1 MGQEAPKK
9 EIPVKRVILMAL
21 LVLAG
26 LGLAQK
32 TTLTVAVFP
41 NLDDAL
47 KVLIPAFNKKFP
59 NVEVKLVV
67 QQYGDHHNALTTA
80 LATGQGLPDVA
91 AIEVGFVGRFAEGQG
106 FEDFN
111 KAPYNAAQ
119 YKQLFTPYTIAQATA
134 SDGRFIG
141 MPVDIGPGTFF
152 YRVDVLQK
160 AQIDPKNMTTWPGYI
175 AAGRKIKATTGS
187 FLIADAADV
196 AWINIFASTPTNNSP
211 YFDEKGN
218 VVVDSPRFVRAFEL
232 AKNIRAAGLDAK
244 IGAWTNEW
252 YDAFKKG
259 TVATQFSGAWLQG
272 HLQNWMA
279 PETKGLW
286 RVQQL
291 PEGMYASWGGS
302 FLGIPSTS
310 KNKAMAWELIKF
322 LTVNKES
329 QIAAFKSIGA
339 FPALLAAQEDPAFA
353 EPVEFLGGQKARVLW
368 RDAARRVKALKANK
382 YDRVAFEI
390 VSTAL
395 SQVLDEGKD
404 IPAALAEAKQL
415 IQLRMR

>member
-1 MGQEAPKK
+1 M
-9 EIPVKRVILMAL
+9 KRILTLLAL
-21 LVLAG
+21 LAFFG

-47 KVLIPAFNKKFP
+47 KAQITLFNKKFP
-59 NVEVKLVV
+59 NVEVKLVI
-67 QQYGDHHNALTTA
+67 QQYADHHNALTTA

-106 FEDFN
+106 FEDLN
-111 KAPYNAAQ
+111 KAPYNAGQ
-119 YKQLFTPYTIAQATA
+119 YKRLFTPYTIAQATSA
-134 SDGRFIG
+134 DGRFIA
-141 MPVDIGPGTFF
+141 MPTDIGPGTFF
-152 YRVDVLQK
+152 YRLDILQK
-160 AQIDPKNMTTWPGYI
+160 AGVDPRNMLTWPGYI
-175 AAGRKIKATTGS
+175 AAGRRIKSTTGA

-196 AWINIFASTPTNNSP
+196 AWINIFATTPANNSP

-232 AKNIRAAGLDAK
+232 ARNIRVAGLDAR

-302 FLGIPSTS
+302 FYGIPTASR
-310 KNKAMAWELIKF
+310 NKTLAWEFIKYV
-322 LTVNKES
+322 TTTEEA
-329 QIAAFKSIGA
+329 QIAAFKAIGA
-339 FPALLAAQEDPAFA
+339 FPALLAAQNDPSFS
-353 EPVEFLGGQKARVLW
+353 EPIEFLGGQQARLLW
-368 RDAARRVKALKANK
+368 RDAARRVKPLKANK
-382 YDRVAFEI
+382 YDRIAYEI
-390 VSTAL
+390 ITAAL

-404 IPAALAEAKQL
+404 IPSALAEAKRL
-415 IQLRMR
+415 IERRMR

>member
-1 MGQEAPKK
+1 M
-9 EIPVKRVILMAL
+9 KRILILLAL
-21 LVLAG
+21 LALAG

-41 NLDDAL
+41 NLDDSIKAQL
-47 KVLIPAFNKKFP
+47 PLFNKKFP
-59 NVEVKLVV
+59 NVEVKLVI
-67 QQYGDHHNALTTA
+67 QQYADHHNALTTA

-91 AIEVGFVGRFAEGQG
+91 AIEIGFVGRFAEGQG
-106 FEDFN
+106 FEDLN
-111 KAPYNAAQ
+111 KAPYNAGQ
-119 YKQLFTPYTIAQATA
+119 YKRMFTPYTVAQATA

-152 YRVDVLQK
+152 YRIDVLEK
-160 AQIDPKNMTTWPGYI
+160 AKVNPRDMTTWAGYI
-175 AAGRKIKATTGS
+175 AAGRKIKATTGA

-196 AWINIFASTPTNNSP
+196 AWINIFATTPANQSP
-211 YFDEKGN
+211 YFDEKGS

-232 AKNIRAAGLDAK
+232 ARSIRSAGLDAK

-302 FLGIPSTS
+302 FYGVTSAS
-310 KNKAMAWELIKF
+310 KNKALAWELIKF
-322 LTVNKES
+322 LTTERET
-329 QIAAFKSIGA
+329 QIAGFKAIGA
-339 FPALLAAQEDPAFA
+339 FPSLLSAQEDPSFS
-353 EPVEFLGGQKARVLW
+353 EPVEFLGGQQARLLW
-368 RDAARRVKALKANK
+368 RDAARRVKPLRANK
-382 YDRVAFEI
+382 YDRIANEI
-390 VSTAL
+390 LSSAL

-404 IPAALAEAKQL
+404 VRAALAEAKRL
-415 IQLRMR
+415 IERRMR

>member
-1 MGQEAPKK
+1 M
-9 EIPVKRVILMAL
+9 KRTLTLLAL
-21 LVLAG
+21 LAFFS

-47 KVLIPAFNKKFP
+47 KAQIPLFNKKFP
-59 NVEVKLVV
+59 DVEVKLVI
-67 QQYGDHHNALTTA
+67 QQYADHHNALTTA

-91 AIEVGFVGRFAEGQG
+91 AIEIGFVGRFAEGQG
-106 FEDFN
+106 FEDLN
-111 KAPYNAAQ
+111 KAPYNAGQ
-119 YKQLFTPYTIAQATA
+119 YKRLFTPYTIAQATSA
-134 SDGRFIG
+134 DGRFIA
-141 MPVDIGPGTFF
+141 MPTDIGPGTFF
-152 YRVDVLQK
+152 YRVDILQK
-160 AQIDPKNMTTWPGYI
+160 AGVDPKSMMTWPGYI
-175 AAGRKIKATTGS
+175 AAGRKIKSATGA

-196 AWINIFASTPTNNSP
+196 AWINIFATTPANNSP

-232 AKNIRAAGLDAK
+232 ARNIRAAGLDAR

-302 FLGIPSTS
+302 FYGIPTAS
-310 KNKAMAWELIKF
+310 KNKALAWEFIRYV
-322 LTVNKES
+322 TTTEEA
-329 QIAAFKSIGA
+329 QIAAFKAIGA
-339 FPALLAAQEDPAFA
+339 FPALLAAQNDPSFA
-353 EPVEFLGGQKARVLW
+353 EPVEFLGGQQARLLW
-368 RDAARRVKALKANK
+368 RDAARRVKPLKANK
-382 YDRVAFEI
+382 YDRIANEI
-390 VSTAL
+390 LTAAL

-404 IPAALAEAKQL
+404 IPSALAEAKRL
-415 IQLRMR
+415 IERRMR

>member
-1 MGQEAPKK
+1 M
-9 EIPVKRVILMAL
+9 KRILTLLAL
-21 LVLAG
+21 LAFFG

-47 KVLIPAFNKKFP
+47 KAQITLFNKKFP
-59 NVEVKLVV
+59 NVEVKLVI
-67 QQYGDHHNALTTA
+67 QQYADHHNALTTA
-80 LATGQGLPDVA
+80 LATGQGLPNVA

-106 FEDFN
+106 FEDLN
-111 KAPYNAAQ
+111 KAPYNAGQ
-119 YKQLFTPYTIAQATA
+119 YKRLFTPYTIAQATSA
-134 SDGRFIG
+134 DGRFIA
-141 MPVDIGPGTFF
+141 MPTDIGPGTFF
-152 YRVDVLQK
+152 YRLDILQK
-160 AQIDPKNMTTWPGYI
+160 AGVDPRNMLTWPGYI
-175 AAGRKIKATTGS
+175 AAGRRIKSTTGA

-196 AWINIFASTPTNNSP
+196 AWINIFATTPANNSP

-232 AKNIRAAGLDAK
+232 ARNIRVAGLDAR

-302 FLGIPSTS
+302 FYGIPTASR
-310 KNKAMAWELIKF
+310 NKTLAWEFIKYV
-322 LTVNKES
+322 TTTEEA
-329 QIAAFKSIGA
+329 QIAAFKAIGA
-339 FPALLAAQEDPAFA
+339 FPALLAAQNDPSFS
-353 EPVEFLGGQKARVLW
+353 EPIEFLGGQQARLLW
-368 RDAARRVKALKANK
+368 RDAARRVKPLKANK
-382 YDRVAFEI
+382 YDRIAYEI
-390 VSTAL
+390 ITAAL

-404 IPAALAEAKQL
+404 IPSALAEAKRL
-415 IQLRMR
+415 IERRMR

>member
-1 MGQEAPKK
+1 MKRL
-9 EIPVKRVILMAL
+9 IPLLL

-91 AIEVGFVGRFAEGQG
+91 AIEVGFIGRFAEGQG
-106 FEDFN
+106 FEDLN
-111 KAPYNAAQ
+111 KAPYNAGQ
-119 YKQLFTPYTIAQATA
+119 YKRLFTPYTVAQATA

-152 YRVDVLQK
+152 YRIDVLQK
-160 AQIDPKNMTTWPGYI
+160 AQVDPKNMTTWPGYI

-196 AWINIFASTPTNNSP
+196 AWINILATAPTNNSP

-232 AKNIRAAGLDAK
+232 AKNIRTAGLDAK

-252 YDAFKKG
+252 YDAFKKARWPRSFPEPG
-259 TVATQFSGAWLQG
+259 YRATCKTGWPPKPRACGGCSNF
-272 HLQNWMA
+272 
-279 PETKGLW
+279 PKGCM
-286 RVQQL
+286 
-291 PEGMYASWGGS
+291 P
-302 FLGIPSTS
+302 LG
-310 KNKAMAWELIKF
+310 E
-322 LTVNKES
+322 
-329 QIAAFKSIGA
+329 
-339 FPALLAAQEDPAFA
+339 
-353 EPVEFLGGQKARVLW
+353 
-368 RDAARRVKALKANK
+368 
-382 YDRVAFEI
+382 VAF
-390 VSTAL
+390 
-395 SQVLDEGKD
+395 
-404 IPAALAEAKQL
+404 
-415 IQLRMR
+415 

>member
-1 MGQEAPKK
+1 MKQALFLAF
-9 EIPVKRVILMAL
+9 LML
-21 LVLAG
+21 FS
-26 LGLAQK
+26 LGLTQR

-47 KVLIPAFNKKFP
+47 KAQLALFNKKYP
-59 NVEVKLVV
+59 NVEVKLVI
-67 QQYGDHHNALTTA
+67 QQYADHHNALTTA

-91 AIEVGFVGRFAEGQG
+91 AIEIGFVGRFAEGQG
-106 FEDFN
+106 FEDLN
-111 KAPYNAAQ
+111 KPPYNAGQ
-119 YKQLFTPYTIAQATA
+119 YKRLFTPYTIAQAT
-134 SDGRFIG
+134 SFDGRFIA

-152 YRVDVLQK
+152 YRVDILQK
-160 AQIDPKNMTTWPGYI
+160 AGVDPRNMLTWPGYI
-175 AAGRKIKATTGS
+175 AAGRRIKATTGA

-196 AWINIFASTPTNNSP
+196 AWINIFATTPANTSP

-218 VVVDSPRFVRAFEL
+218 VIVDTPRFVRAFEL
-232 AKNIRAAGLDAK
+232 AKNIRAAGLDAR

-286 RVQQL
+286 RVQHL

-302 FLGIPSTS
+302 FYGIPTASR
-310 KNKAMAWELIKF
+310 NKALAWELIKYI
-322 LTVNKES
+322 TTTNEA
-329 QIAAFKSIGA
+329 QIAAFRAIGA
-339 FPALLAAQEDPAFA
+339 FPALLSAQNDPAFS
-353 EPVEFLGGQKARVLW
+353 EPVEFLGGQQARLLW
-368 RDAARRVKALKANK
+368 RDAARRVRPLKANK
-382 YDRVAFEI
+382 YDRVAYEI
-390 VSTAL
+390 VGTAL

-404 IPAALAEAKQL
+404 IPAALAEAKRL
-415 IQLRMR
+415 IERRMR